1 MYKRILLAYNGTQ
14 EGRTA
19 LTECAD
25 VASFATSEMHLLAV
39 TSPPPMLF
47 VEGFEGIVP
56 DPGNAEE
63 SKRMEKVL
71 AEGIA
76 ELKTRGFEVTGHLAT
91 GEPVD
96 EICRVASELGCDLIV
111 VGHEQK
117 RSFLGRWWRG
127 SVSATLLD
135 HAPCSILI
143 AMSPASPAAA
153 RDSLRIE

>member
-25 VASFATSEMHLLAV
+25 VASFSTAEMHLLAV

-63 SKRMEKVL
+63 GKRMEKVL

-76 ELKTRGFEVTGHLAT
+76 ELKDRGFEVTGHLAT

-143 AMSPASPAAA
+143 AMTPAGPAQA